1 MSYFVHTIWISVQ
14 RMTTKAKG
22 LRLQSALEADIAR
35 EAETRGKS
43 WSAMAN
49 ELLAEAIRLRRV
61 PGIVFV
67 DGPSGRR
74 AALASTG
81 LDVWE
86 VISVW
91 QELNDAKSYGELR
104 ANFDWL
110 SEAQL
115 RTAVA
120 YYKLYPSEIDARLAR
135 EREWTPEKVRKE
147 LPFAV
152 RERLRR

>member
-1 MSYFVHTIWISVQ
+1 
-14 RMTTKAKG
+14 MTTKAKG
-22 LRLQSALEADIAR
+22 MRLQADLEAEITR

-49 ELLAEAIRLRRV
+49 ELLAEAIRVRRV

-74 AALASTG
+74 AALAGTG

-86 VISVW
+86 VIAVW
-91 QELNDAKSYGELR
+91 QELNDGEDYSELR
-104 ANFDWL
+104 ANFEWL

-120 YYKLYPSEIDARLAR
+120 YYKLYPSEIDARLAC

-152 RERLRR
+152 RERSRR